1 MGALTPAA
9 RKAGFRCP
17 SWGVSPVPSGSA
29 RRLGGRTIVS
39 WHLYPG
45 GAGYCGRERCTVEVE
60 GCSEAGCM
68 EFRLCRL
75 CLFHPHE
82 LNHDVDYEGLM
93 YGSRRVS
100 VEEYMFYGGMVRVA
114 WARESGDGGG

>member
-1 MGALTPAA
+1 MRLKDMGDH
-9 RKAGFRCP
+9 RVDCWDRFSVFR
-17 SWGVSPVPSGSA
+17 SLQYISNVPTS
-29 RRLGGRTIVS
+29 R
-39 WHLYPG
+39 P
-45 GAGYCGRERCTVEVE
+45 
-60 GCSEAGCM
+60 
-68 EFRLCRL
+68 RLCRL